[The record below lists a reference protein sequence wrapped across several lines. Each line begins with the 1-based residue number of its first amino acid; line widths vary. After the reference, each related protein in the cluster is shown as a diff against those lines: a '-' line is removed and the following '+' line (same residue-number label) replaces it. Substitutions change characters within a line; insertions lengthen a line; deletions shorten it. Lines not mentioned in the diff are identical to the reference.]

1 MPKYT
6 VCNPVKHDGKKY
18 AVGASIDLTKAEAE
32 ALPNGTVEVP
42 RADDAAAR
50 RASEKAQKAEADR
63 KAQEEADAAQK
74 AEADRLAAEKAEADR
89 KAQEEADAAQKAEA
103 DRKAE
108 EEADAAQKAEAD
120 RLAAEK
126 GAAGSNGARGASKQ
140 G

>member
-18 AVGASIDLTKAEAE
+18 AVGASIDLSKAEAE

-63 KAQEEADAAQK
+63 
-74 AEADRLAAEKAEADR
+74 LAAEKAEADR
-89 KAQEEADAAQKAEA
+89 KAQEEADAV
-103 DRKAE
+103 
-108 EEADAAQKAEAD
+108 QKAEAD

>member
-18 AVGASIDLTKAEAE
+18 AVGASIDLSKAEAE

-42 RADDAAAR
+42 GADDAAAR

-63 KAQEEADAAQK
+63 LAAEKAEADRLAAAQ
-74 AEADRLAAEKAEADR
+74 AEADRLAAEKA
-89 KAQEEADAAQKAEA
+89 
-103 DRKAE
+103 
-108 EEADAAQKAEAD
+108 
-120 RLAAEK
+120 
-126 GAAGSNGARGASKQ
+126 AAGNGGAQ